1 MFRVFTT
8 VSSTIMVN
16 LAKPRFPSEV
26 LIICY
31 IIDPSSES
39 MVELRE
45 GYLTLGWEKRG
56 PKS

>member
-1 MFRVFTT
+1 MFTT

-16 LAKPRFPSEV
+16 LAKPKFPSEM

-39 MVELRE
+39 MAEFGE

-56 PKS
+56 PES